1 MGEMSL
7 PAAPIRRAFPWL
19 PLLVLLGVAGM
30 FVAVTAE
37 IILRLAE
44 LRASNVLDLRCTG
57 AATVLQ
63 RQKGLFQLDP
73 DAGYV
78 MRPNVCVRL
87 RYVEF
92 DDVVRTNSRGLVG
105 PELPA
110 SKPADEF
117 RIVVLGDSYAV
128 GGQVPYEQTFP
139 AVLEQEL
146 HARGY
151 AHARVVNAS
160 VGGYSTF
167 NEAGLL
173 RANLSWLQPDLV
185 VVAVFVGND
194 VAENV
199 LATYGGYRDA
209 PEHPDGVT
217 WGWAAADLLQ
227 QSFGWF
233 PRNGDPSP
241 HDPETYDPAAPLP
254 TPVGNTMGSGR
265 AREPA
270 AARSP
275 SIFGQVRSTG
285 RALWDRARSSSRVL
299 GSLFGDPIA
308 SAGVTT
314 APGAAPPSKTQRKLN
329 VSSFEWTILRDVPH
343 EYWLD
348 AAWPMFGKYV
358 AEIRDSAAS
367 VGAPVVLVAIPQM
380 GQFDEA
386 MRSRIMADY
395 RFTDDEVDW
404 DRPQRDLRTQAD
416 RAGVPTLD
424 LLPVFRA
431 RPERTDLYLRLD
443 THFSALGHEV
453 TAEQLADFL
462 ATGGWLN

>member
-1 MGEMSL
+1 VGEMSL
-7 PAAPIRRAFPWL
+7 PAAPIRRAFPLL
-19 PLLVLLGVAGM
+19 PLLVLLGVAGL

-44 LRASNVLDLRCTG
+44 LRSSNVLDPRCTG
-57 AATVLQ
+57 AATILQ

-73 DAGYV
+73 AAGYA

-92 DDVVRTNSRGLVG
+92 DEVVRTNSRGLVG

-139 AVLEQEL
+139 AVLEQNL
-146 HARGY
+146 RARGY
-151 AHARVVNAS
+151 VRTRVVNAS

-167 NEAGLL
+167 NEAGFL
-173 RANLSWLQPDLV
+173 RANLAWLEPDLV
-185 VVAVFVGND
+185 VVASFVGND

-217 WGWAAADLLQ
+217 WGWSAGDLLQ

-233 PRNGDPSP
+233 PRNGDPSR
-241 HDPETYDPAAPLP
+241 HDPTAYDPAAPLP
-254 TPVGNTMGSGR
+254 TPVGNMTGSMR
-265 AREPA
+265 AQA
-270 AARSP
+270 P
-275 SIFGQVRSTG
+275 SSAGNPSVLGQMRSTG
-285 RALWDRARSSSRVL
+285 RTLWDRARSSSRVL

-314 APGAAPPSKTQRKLN
+314 APGAAPPSETQRKMN
-329 VSSFEWTILRDVPH
+329 MSSFEWTILREVPH

-348 AAWPMFGKYV
+348 AAWPLLGKYL

-380 GQFDEA
+380 GQFDET

-395 RFTDDEVDW
+395 RFADDEVDW
-404 DRPQRDLRTQAD
+404 DRPQRELRTQAD
-416 RAGVPTLD
+416 RAGVPMLD

-431 RPERTDLYLRLD
+431 RPDRSNLYLRLD
-443 THFSALGHEV
+443 THFSALGHEAA
-453 TAEQLADFL
+453 AEQLAAFL
-462 ATGGWLN
+462 SSGGWLP